1 MLVTKRPVASQ
12 QPRRSNWRRPV
23 SRHARHSPPA
33 RSPRARSDPPR
44 CATPASPIPSATCAT
59 STSASTA
66 GVGFPVN
73 QLALRLVPRRPGD
86 PVWLDDV
93 SSYALQPVSGTV
105 RVTADHMA
113 ALFNTVVFA
122 RGPGNDPPLRR
133 FAFALDDST
142 LTMHAEMRRRGAW
155 VSIEL
160 RGPVMLRDPQTLV
173 FHPNDV
179 KVRGQDAGPLLD
191 AAHIER
197 ADLLPVS
204 TPAVQLIG
212 SEIVMHVPALF
223 PPPAIQLKLTA
234 IRVAH
239 DGLAMQFG
247 DGAPPL
253 PPLANAADARRPAP
267 VHPVPRRR
275 RPLHALNA
283 DEHPHRHRGR
293 RSRAAVRLQ
302 PVPLPPRGR
311 RARHHSHGRGR
322 YAARRPRPGAGRAIG
337 RRDVPARY
345 FLQTARRIASP
356 SVRGTTASQLGASMV
371 LASTVPCWPSWIS
384 ALTGRMRSFL
394 QSYTEVRESYW

>member
-1 MLVTKRPVASQ
+1 M
-12 QPRRSNWRRPV
+12 
-23 SRHARHSPPA
+23 
-33 RSPRARSDPPR
+33 
-44 CATPASPIPSATCAT
+44 
-59 STSASTA
+59 
-66 GVGFPVN
+66 
-73 QLALRLVPRRPGD
+73 
-86 PVWLDDV
+86 

-191 AAHIER
+191 AAHIEL

-212 SEIVMHVPALF
+212 SEIIMHVPALF

-253 PPLANAADARRPAP
+253 PPLANTADARRPFILFRGGDVRFMRSMPMNTRIDIVVADPARPFVFNLYHYRREAAARGITRMDADGTLRVDLAP
-267 VHPVPRRR
+267 VP
-275 RPLHALNA
+275 
-283 DEHPHRHRGR
+283 
-293 RSRAAVRLQ
+293 AVQ
-302 PVPLPPRGR
+302 
-311 RARHHSHGRGR
+311 
-322 YAARRPRPGAGRAIG
+322 
-337 RRDVPARY
+337 
-345 FLQTARRIASP
+345 
-356 SVRGTTASQLGASMV
+356 
-371 LASTVPCWPSWIS
+371 
-384 ALTGRMRSFL
+384 
-394 QSYTEVRESYW
+394 

>member
-1 MLVTKRPVASQ
+1 M
-12 QPRRSNWRRPV
+12 
-23 SRHARHSPPA
+23 
-33 RSPRARSDPPR
+33 
-44 CATPASPIPSATCAT
+44 
-59 STSASTA
+59 
-66 GVGFPVN
+66 
-73 QLALRLVPRRPGD
+73 
-86 PVWLDDV
+86 

-173 FHPNDV
+173 FHPNGV

-191 AAHIER
+191 AAHIEL

-253 PPLANAADARRPAP
+253 PPLANAADARHPAP
-267 VHPVPRRR
+267 
-275 RPLHALNA
+275 
-283 DEHPHRHRGR
+283 GT
-293 RSRAAVRLQ
+293 RSSCSAA
-302 PVPLPPRGR
+302 
-311 RARHHSHGRGR
+311 ATS
-322 YAARRPRPGAGRAIG
+322 
-337 RRDVPARY
+337 
-345 FLQTARRIASP
+345 ASCAQC
-356 SVRGTTASQLGASMV
+356 R
-371 LASTVPCWPSWIS
+371 
-384 ALTGRMRSFL
+384 
-394 QSYTEVRESYW
+394 